1 MKYFQKQLSMALA
14 APLMLCAGGAFAQ
27 DAAPG
32 VGACGQPA
40 LLNSQPM
47 VLNAKPTELSGG
59 LVELRRN
66 EPRYVEMTIGAEMPL
81 ALATLTTER
90 DMTLI
95 LFDSKG
101 EVVGSDDDSGADSN
115 AQLIAMLEP
124 GVYCAQIAAYG
135 GTDASPLVVPFSVS
149 AAPPADACIKNAAPP
164 VELRNDSDEIIS
176 TGVLGEPV
184 NVAFR
189 LAEGTGLSIAARSP
203 MFDTILT
210 LQDEWGREVA
220 TDDDGGGDTNSL
232 LELSASDTAKDY
244 CVTLTSLD
252 DERGIYSL
260 ALTPA
265 MAGAAMPDQPGAMEE
280 ADDAAATA
288 GDAAMDAA
296 LDAVDEAARAA
307 EQAAA
312 DAAAAAAAAAQ
323 EAADAAAGAAT
334 PVAPAQ

>member
-14 APLMLCAGGAFAQ
+14 APLMLCAGGALAQ

-40 LLNSQPM
+40 ALNSQPM

-66 EPRYVEMTIGAEMPL
+66 EPRYVELTIGAEMPL
-81 ALATLTTER
+81 AIATMTSER

-115 AQLIAMLEP
+115 AQLIAMLAP

-135 GTDASPLVVPFSVS
+135 GIDALTLVVPFSIS
-149 AAPPADACIKNAAPP
+149 AAPPADACIRNAAAP

-176 TGVLGEPV
+176 TGVLGDPV
-184 NVAFR
+184 NFAFR

-210 LQDEWGREVA
+210 LQDEYGREVA

-232 LELSASDTAKDY
+232 LELSPGSAAKDY
-244 CVTLTSLD
+244 CVTLSSLD
-252 DERGIYSL
+252 DDRGIYSL

-265 MAGAAMPDQPGAMEE
+265 ASGAAMHAPPQTVEDAVS
-280 ADDAAATA
+280 AADAAV
-288 GDAAMDAA
+288 AA
-296 LDAVDEAARAA
+296 VEEAAREA

-312 DAAAAAAAAAQ
+312 DAASAAAAAAQ
-323 EAADAAAGAAT
+323 EAADAAAGAGEMT
-334 PVAPAQ
+334 DAPAQ